1 MKSKEILKK
10 IQAKREEARNLLNAN
25 DMAGARNI
33 NNEIRE
39 LEADLETALEIEEGE
54 MRDLQKR
61 GIQIPVDNGE
71 KRNIDKEAELRALGK
86 YVLGMNL
93 NEEERGLVTVADN
106 DALLPQGY
114 VNELMLLR
122 DGYPSLKKFCHVIP
136 VTTKT
141 GKMPVAQLGKNKL
154 AKLSSDTP
162 IDQGAVSTSSLMYDV
177 EDYGKFVPIENSLTD
192 DEVVGIIESILMP
205 DFAEGSIEVENEE
218 ILNLI
223 KADATLVEGD
233 DYTSLEQAIDTLVPA
248 VRAGAITI
256 TNTAGFSYL
265 KNKKDAIGRKLD
277 LITYVNGQAMFNN
290 KPIIELSDSVVEAT
304 PGKLIYYVVNLK
316 EAVKFFDRAG
326 IVITKSKEFLF
337 NKNQDCLRAIERF
350 DAQKGSMR
358 SCKKVEF
365 SPTYELQKLS
375 AIKFTEEEITNMT
388 TKAML
393 AQSEENTETEE
404 NTEVKEK
411 AKGKN
416 K

>member
-10 IQAKREEARNLLNAN
+10 IQAKREEARGLLNAN
-25 DMAGARNI
+25 DMAGARKI
-33 NNEIRE
+33 NEEIRG
-39 LEADLETALEIEEGE
+39 LEEDLETALEIEEGE

-61 GIQIPVDNGE
+61 GAQVPVDNGE
-71 KRNIDKEAELRALGK
+71 KRNIDKQVELRALGK

-106 DALLPQGY
+106 DALLPEGY

-122 DGYPSLKKFCHVIP
+122 DGYPALKKFCHVIP
-136 VTTKT
+136 VKNKT

-162 IDQGAVSTSSLMYDV
+162 IDQGAVSTSHVKYDV

-205 DFAEGSIEVENEE
+205 DFAEGSVEIENEE

-223 KADATLVEGD
+223 KDDATPVEGE
-233 DYTSLEQAIDTLVPA
+233 DYTALEKAIDTLVPA
-248 VRAGAITI
+248 VRGGAITI

-304 PGKLIYYVVNLK
+304 PGKLIFYVVNLK

-365 SPTYELQKLS
+365 SPIQELQAFS
-375 AIKFTEEEITNMT
+375 AVNPLEAKVINTAKEVTSEEI
-388 TKAML
+388 
-393 AQSEENTETEE
+393 EEVEVEE
-404 NTEVKEK
+404 KTEVKEK

>member
-10 IQAKREEARNLLNAN
+10 IQAKREEARGLLNAN
-25 DMAGARNI
+25 DMAGAKKI
-33 NNEIRE
+33 NKEIRG
-39 LEADLETALEIEEGE
+39 LEEDLETALEIEEGE

-61 GIQIPVDNGE
+61 GIQVPVDNGE
-71 KRNIDKEAELRALGK
+71 KRNIDKQAELRALGK

-93 NEEERGLVTVADN
+93 NEEERGLVKVADN
-106 DALLPQGY
+106 DALLPEGY

-122 DGYPSLKKFCHVIP
+122 DGYPALKKFCHVIP
-136 VTTKT
+136 VKSKT

-162 IDQGAVSTSSLMYDV
+162 IDQGAVSTSHVKYDV

-205 DFAEGSIEVENEE
+205 DFAEGSVEAENEE

-223 KADATLVEGD
+223 KADATPVEGE
-233 DYTSLEQAIDTLVPA
+233 DYTALEQAIDTLVPA
-248 VRAGAITI
+248 VRGGAITI

-304 PGKLIYYVVNLK
+304 PGKLIFYVVNLK

-365 SPTYELQKLS
+365 SPTQELQAFS
-375 AIKFTEEEITNMT
+375 AVNPLEAKVINTAKEVTSEEI
-388 TKAML
+388 
-393 AQSEENTETEE
+393 EEVEE
-404 NTEVKEK
+404 KTEVKEK

>member
-10 IQAKREEARNLLNAN
+10 IQAKREEARGLLNAN
-25 DMAGARNI
+25 DMAGARKI
-33 NNEIRE
+33 NEEIRS
-39 LEADLETALEIEEGE
+39 LEEDLETALEIEEGE

-61 GIQIPVDNGE
+61 GARIPVDNGE
-71 KRNIDKEAELRALGK
+71 KRNIDKQVELRALGK
-86 YVLGMNL
+86 YILGMNL

-106 DALLPQGY
+106 DALLPEGY

-122 DGYPSLKKFCHVIP
+122 DGYPALKKFCHVIP
-136 VTTKT
+136 VKNKT

-162 IDQGAVSTSSLMYDV
+162 IDQGAVSTSHVKYDV

-205 DFAEGSIEVENEE
+205 DFAEGSVEIENEE

-223 KADATLVEGD
+223 KADATPVEGE
-233 DYTSLEQAIDTLVPA
+233 DYTALEKAIDTLVPA
-248 VRAGAITI
+248 VRVGAITI

-304 PGKLIYYVVNLK
+304 PGKLIFYVVNLK

-365 SPTYELQKLS
+365 SPTQELQAFS
-375 AIKFTEEEITNMT
+375 AVNPLEAKVINTAKEVTSEEI
-388 TKAML
+388 
-393 AQSEENTETEE
+393 EEVEVEE
-404 NTEVKEK
+404 KTEVKEK
-411 AKGKN
+411 SKGKN

>member
-10 IQAKREEARNLLNAN
+10 IQAKREEARGLLNAN
-25 DMAGARNI
+25 DMVGARKI
-33 NNEIRE
+33 NEEIRG
-39 LEADLETALEIEEGE
+39 LEEDLETALEIEDGE

-61 GIQIPVDNGE
+61 GVQISSGGE
-71 KRNIDKEAELRALGK
+71 KRNADKQSELRALGK

-106 DALLPQGY
+106 DAFLPQGY
-114 VNELMLLR
+114 INELMLLR

-141 GKMPVAQLGKNKL
+141 GKMPVAKLGKNKL
-154 AKLSSDTP
+154 AKLSSNAP
-162 IDQGAVSTSSLMYDV
+162 IAEGAVSTSPIMYDV
-177 EDYGKFVPIENSLTD
+177 EDYGKFVAIENSLTD
-192 DEVVGIIESILMP
+192 DEVVGIIESVLMP
-205 DFAEGSIEVENEE
+205 DFAEGSVEVENEE

-223 KADATLVEGD
+223 KADATLVEGN
-233 DYTSLEQAIDTLVPA
+233 DYTALEKAIDTLVPSA
-248 VRAGAITI
+248 RVGAITI

-277 LITYVNGQAMFNN
+277 LVTYVNGQAMFNN
-290 KPIIELSDSVVEAT
+290 KPIIELSDSAVEAT
-304 PGKLIYYVVNLK
+304 EGKLIFYVVNLK

-365 SPTYELQKLS
+365 SPTQELQVFSLGNQVV
-375 AIKFTEEEITNMT
+375 ETNT
-388 TKAML
+388 
-393 AQSEENTETEE
+393 
-404 NTEVKEK
+404 
-411 AKGKN
+411 KGK

>member
-10 IQAKREEARNLLNAN
+10 IQAKREEARGLLNAN
-25 DMAGARNI
+25 DMAGARKI
-33 NNEIRE
+33 NEEIRS
-39 LEADLETALEIEEGE
+39 LEEDLETALEIEEGE

-61 GIQIPVDNGE
+61 GVQVPVDNGE
-71 KRNIDKEAELRALGK
+71 KRNIDKQVELRALGK
-86 YVLGMNL
+86 YILGMNL

-106 DALLPQGY
+106 DALLPEGY

-122 DGYPSLKKFCHVIP
+122 DGYPALKKFCHVIP
-136 VTTKT
+136 VKNKT

-162 IDQGAVSTSSLMYDV
+162 IDQGAVSTSHVKYDV

-205 DFAEGSIEVENEE
+205 DFAEGSVEIENEE

-223 KADATLVEGD
+223 KADATPVEGE
-233 DYTSLEQAIDTLVPA
+233 DYTALEKAIDTLVPA
-248 VRAGAITI
+248 VRVGAITI

-304 PGKLIYYVVNLK
+304 PGKLIFYVVNLK

-365 SPTYELQKLS
+365 SPTQELQAFS
-375 AIKFTEEEITNMT
+375 AVNPLEAKVINTAKEVTSEEI
-388 TKAML
+388 
-393 AQSEENTETEE
+393 EEVEE
-404 NTEVKEK
+404 KTEVKEK

>member
-10 IQAKREEARNLLNAN
+10 IQEKREEARGLLNAN
-25 DMAGARNI
+25 DMVAARKI
-33 NNEIRE
+33 NEEIRG
-39 LEADLETALEIEEGE
+39 LEEDLETVLEIEEGE
-54 MRDLQKR
+54 MRDLQRR
-61 GIQIPVDNGE
+61 GIQIPVGDGE
-71 KRNIDKEAELRALGK
+71 KRNIDKETELRALGK

-93 NEEERGLVTVADN
+93 SEEERGLVTVADN

-162 IDQGAVSTSSLMYDV
+162 IDQGAVSTSPIMYDV
-177 EDYGKFVPIENSLTD
+177 ADYGKFVPIENSLTD
-192 DEVVGIIESILMP
+192 DEVVGIIQSVLMP
-205 DFAEGSIEVENEE
+205 DFAEGSVEAENEE

-223 KADATLVEGD
+223 KADAISVEGD
-233 DYTSLEQAIDTLVPA
+233 DYTVLEKAIDTLVPA

-290 KPIIELSDSVVEAT
+290 KPIIELSDSAVEAT
-304 PGKLIYYVVNLK
+304 AGKLIFYVVNLK

-365 SPTYELQKLS
+365 SATKELYNLS
-375 AIKFTEEEITNMT
+375 AINQLEEI
-388 TKAML
+388 
-393 AQSEENTETEE
+393 EE

-411 AKGKN
+411 AKGKG

>member
-10 IQAKREEARNLLNAN
+10 IQAKREEARGLLNAN
-25 DMAGARNI
+25 DMAGAKKI
-33 NNEIRE
+33 NEEIRG
-39 LEADLETALEIEEGE
+39 LEEDLETALEIEEGE

-61 GIQIPVDNGE
+61 GIQVPVDNGE
-71 KRNIDKEAELRALGK
+71 KRNIDKQAELRALGK

-93 NEEERGLVTVADN
+93 NEEERGLVKVADN
-106 DALLPQGY
+106 DALLPEGY

-122 DGYPSLKKFCHVIP
+122 DGYPALKKFCHVIP
-136 VTTKT
+136 VKSKT

-162 IDQGAVSTSSLMYDV
+162 IDQGAVSTSHVKYDV

-205 DFAEGSIEVENEE
+205 DFAEGSVEAENEE

-223 KADATLVEGD
+223 KADATPVEGE
-233 DYTSLEQAIDTLVPA
+233 DYTALEQAIDTLVPA
-248 VRAGAITI
+248 VRGGAITI

-304 PGKLIYYVVNLK
+304 PGKLIFYVVNLK

-365 SPTYELQKLS
+365 SPTQELQAFS
-375 AIKFTEEEITNMT
+375 AVNPLEAKVINTAKEVTSEEI
-388 TKAML
+388 
-393 AQSEENTETEE
+393 EEVEE
-404 NTEVKEK
+404 KTEVKEK

>member
-10 IQAKREEARNLLNAN
+10 IQAKREEARGLLNAN
-25 DMAGARNI
+25 DMEGARKI
-33 NNEIRE
+33 NEEIRS
-39 LEADLETALEIEEGE
+39 LEEDLETALEIEEGE

-61 GIQIPVDNGE
+61 GVQVPVDNGE
-71 KRNIDKEAELRALGK
+71 KRNIDKQVELRALGK
-86 YVLGMNL
+86 YILGMNL

-106 DALLPQGY
+106 DALLPEGY

-122 DGYPSLKKFCHVIP
+122 DGYPALKKFCHVIP
-136 VTTKT
+136 VKNKT

-162 IDQGAVSTSSLMYDV
+162 IDQGAVSTSHVKYDV

-205 DFAEGSIEVENEE
+205 DFAEGSVEIENEE

-223 KADATLVEGD
+223 KADATPVEGE
-233 DYTSLEQAIDTLVPA
+233 DYTALEKAIDTLVPA
-248 VRAGAITI
+248 VRVGAITI

-304 PGKLIYYVVNLK
+304 PGKLIFYVVNLK

-365 SPTYELQKLS
+365 SPTQELQAFS
-375 AIKFTEEEITNMT
+375 AVNPLEAKVINTAKEVTSEEI
-388 TKAML
+388 
-393 AQSEENTETEE
+393 EEVEVEE
-404 NTEVKEK
+404 KTEVKEK

>member
-10 IQAKREEARNLLNAN
+10 IQAKREEARGLLNAN
-25 DMAGARNI
+25 DMAGARKI
-33 NNEIRE
+33 NEEIRG
-39 LEADLETALEIEEGE
+39 LEEDLETALEIEEGE

-61 GIQIPVDNGE
+61 GAQVPVDNGE
-71 KRNIDKEAELRALGK
+71 KRNIDKQVELRALGK

-106 DALLPQGY
+106 DALLPEGY

-122 DGYPSLKKFCHVIP
+122 DGYPALKKFCHVIP
-136 VTTKT
+136 VKNKT

-162 IDQGAVSTSSLMYDV
+162 IDQGAVSTSHVKYDV

-205 DFAEGSIEVENEE
+205 DFAEGSVEIENEE

-223 KADATLVEGD
+223 KADATPVEGE
-233 DYTSLEQAIDTLVPA
+233 DYTALEKAIDTLVPA
-248 VRAGAITI
+248 VRGGAITI

-304 PGKLIYYVVNLK
+304 PGKLIFYVVNLK

-365 SPTYELQKLS
+365 SPTQELQAFS
-375 AIKFTEEEITNMT
+375 AVNPLEAKVINTAKEVTSEEI
-388 TKAML
+388 
-393 AQSEENTETEE
+393 EEVEIEE
-404 NTEVKEK
+404 KTEVKEK

>member
-10 IQAKREEARNLLNAN
+10 ILEKREEARGLLNSN
-25 DMAGARNI
+25 DMAGARKI
-33 NNEIRE
+33 NEEIRG
-39 LEADLETALEIEEGE
+39 LEEDLKTALEIEDGE

-61 GIQIPVDNGE
+61 GIQITVGNGE
-71 KRNIDKEAELRALGK
+71 KRNADKQAELRALGK

-106 DALLPQGY
+106 DAFLPQGY
-114 VNELMLLR
+114 INELMLLR

-154 AKLSSDTP
+154 AKLSSNAP
-162 IDQGAVSTSSLMYDV
+162 IAEGAVSTSPIMYDV
-177 EDYGKFVPIENSLTD
+177 EDYGKFVAIENSLTD
-192 DEVVGIIESILMP
+192 DEVVGIIESVLMP
-205 DFAEGSIEVENEE
+205 DFAEGSVEVENEE

-223 KADATLVEGD
+223 KADATLIEGN
-233 DYTSLEQAIDTLVPA
+233 DYTALEKAIDTLVPSA
-248 VRAGAITI
+248 RVGAITI

-290 KPIIELSDSVVEAT
+290 KPIIELSDSAVEAT
-304 PGKLIYYVVNLK
+304 EGKLIFYVVNLK

-365 SPTYELQKLS
+365 SPTQELQAFS
-375 AIKFTEEEITNMT
+375 AVNPV
-388 TKAML
+388 
-393 AQSEENTETEE
+393 EENI
-404 NTEVKEK
+404 
-411 AKGKN
+411 KGK